1 MKQLAQIEQSITE
14 QSQTDDQKLLE
25 EIKALEEEENALD
38 QELE

>member
-38 QELE
+38 